1 MTSVSTPRTAPVAGG
16 VGPTVAARP
25 SRDRRLV
32 LDAYALTASS
42 VGNALTGLLCYVISA
57 RLFPQRVVG
66 QAAGLTSGL
75 VLLSA
80 IASLDLHTALQRFL
94 PAAGASGG
102 RLVRG
107 CYVTVAAASM
117 VAAVPF
123 VILFGTDLFGGHP
136 GRGLLWYP
144 AAVAL
149 WSVFA
154 LQDVVLLGMGA
165 AMLVPVENLVF
176 GLLRLVLLVC
186 FVGGG
191 AFAVFASWLLP
202 VILLVVVMNI
212 IIWRRV
218 LPRFA
223 AASPPGPP
231 GWDARTVTRFVSGSH
246 IGNLVGV
253 ASANLLPLLV
263 VARLGTEGNA
273 VFFIAWTIPY
283 SLRMISFNFGASL
296 LVHGSLE
303 PGQIPSLLRT
313 MLRRQATLL
322 APVLVILMLFAH
334 PVLAVFGPSYTCAAN
349 LLRLLALSLVPMA
362 VMSAYLPIARVKGRW
377 IEAVAISAAGGV
389 AELGV
394 SWFGLVHH
402 GLTGLGLGFLAA
414 DGAVALVVLPRLLPF
429 LIPSTRTRRA
439 TDPERTVG
447 LRPQAP
453 GQPWRGEAVGERTRA
468 VVDAALLA
476 LLVLLVGV
484 VLIAP
489 HSALRPLVA
498 IVCFSLVPG
507 WAVLTR
513 LAPLDP
519 LTTLGLAVAF
529 SLAAELLVSVVPVFL
544 GAWHVGAWYIAVPAL
559 VLGLP
564 SAALIGL
571 DLFRHCGSFR
581 PIRSTGKDTA

>member
-1 MTSVSTPRTAPVAGG
+1 M
-16 VGPTVAARP
+16 
-25 SRDRRLV
+25 
-32 LDAYALTASS
+32 
-42 VGNALTGLLCYVISA
+42 
-57 RLFPQRVVG
+57 
-66 QAAGLTSGL
+66 
-75 VLLSA
+75 
-80 IASLDLHTALQRFL
+80 
-94 PAAGASGG
+94 
-102 RLVRG
+102 
-107 CYVTVAAASM
+107 
-117 VAAVPF
+117 
-123 VILFGTDLFGGHP
+123 
-136 GRGLLWYP
+136 
-144 AAVAL
+144 
-149 WSVFA
+149 
-154 LQDVVLLGMGA
+154 
-165 AMLVPVENLVF
+165 
-176 GLLRLVLLVC
+176 
-186 FVGGG
+186 
-191 AFAVFASWLLP
+191 
-202 VILLVVVMNI
+202 
-212 IIWRRV
+212 
-218 LPRFA
+218 
-223 AASPPGPP
+223 
-231 GWDARTVTRFVSGSH
+231 
-246 IGNLVGV
+246 
-253 ASANLLPLLV
+253 
-263 VARLGTEGNA
+263 
-273 VFFIAWTIPY
+273 
-283 SLRMISFNFGASL
+283 
-296 LVHGSLE
+296 
-303 PGQIPSLLRT
+303 
-313 MLRRQATLL
+313 
-322 APVLVILMLFAH
+322 
-334 PVLAVFGPSYTCAAN
+334 
-349 LLRLLALSLVPMA
+349 
-362 VMSAYLPIARVKGRW
+362 
-377 IEAVAISAAGGV
+377 AISAAGGV

-439 TDPERTVG
+439 TDPATDPERTVG

-453 GQPWRGEAVGERTRA
+453 GQPGRGEAVGERTRA

>member
-1 MTSVSTPRTAPVAGG
+1 MTSVSTPRTAPIAGG

-94 PAAGASGG
+94 PAAGVSGG

-144 AAVAL
+144 EAVAL

-186 FVGGG
+186 FVGG

-212 IIWRRV
+212 IIWRRL

-283 SLRMISFNFGASL
+283 SLRMISFNFGVSL

-334 PVLAVFGPSYTCAAN
+334 PVPSYTCAAN

-362 VMSAYLPIARVKGRW
+362 VMSAYLLIARVKGRW

-402 GLTGLGLGFLAA
+402 GLTGLGLGFFAA

-439 TDPERTVG
+439 TDPATDPERTVG

-453 GQPWRGEAVGERTRA
+453 GQPGRGEAVGERTRA

-484 VLIAP
+484 VLIVP

>member
-1 MTSVSTPRTAPVAGG
+1 STAATAA
-16 VGPTVAARP
+16 TRP

-57 RLFPQRVVG
+57 RLFPQHVVG

-107 CYVTVAAASM
+107 CYITVAAASM
-117 VAAVPF
+117 VAGVPF

-136 GRGLLWYP
+136 GQGLLWYP

-176 GLLRLVLLVC
+176 GLLRLALLVC

-212 IIWRRV
+212 IVWRRV

-231 GWDARTVTRFVSGSH
+231 GWDARTITRFVSGSH
-246 IGNLVGV
+246 LGNLVGV

-296 LVHGSLE
+296 LVHGSME

-313 MLRRQATLL
+313 MLRRQATLV

-362 VMSAYLPIARVKGRW
+362 AMSAYLPIARVKGRW

-414 DGAVALVVLPRLLPF
+414 DGAVALAVLPRLLPF
-429 LIPSTRTRRA
+429 LIPSTRTRRERRS
-439 TDPERTVG
+439 TMDPDTERTVG

-453 GQPWRGEAVGERTRA
+453 GRPGRGEAVGERTRA

-498 IVCFSLVPG
+498 IACFSLVPG

-544 GAWHVGAWYIAVPAL
+544 GAWHAAVPAL

-564 SAALIGL
+564 GAALIGL
-571 DLFRHCGSFR
+571 DLFRRCGPFR